1 MKKGFLCL
9 SIVFTMIYFTTA
21 QTGLNKNI
29 TCKQAMELIQKHN
42 QDTDFIILDVR
53 TPEEFKSGHIENAI
67 LIDYKSGDFKDKIS
81 KLNKKKTYL
90 VYCRA
95 GGRSAGAIG
104 IMKDLNFTNLYHLYE
119 GMEIWKKDG
128 YTVVT
133 D

>member
-21 QTGLNKNI
+21 QTGLNKDI

-53 TPEEFKSGHIENAI
+53 TQEEFKSGHIETAI

-81 KLNKKKTYL
+81 KLDKKKTYL
-90 VYCRA
+90 VYCRS

-119 GMEIWKKDG
+119 GMEIWKNDG
-128 YTVVT
+128 YKTVSE
-133 D
+133 